1 MPRADRPPPEP
12 DFSLRTPV
20 RIRAGWLAEDLLFLS
35 RSLRF
40 LLRPYGEALRRRAG
54 LEAGE
59 IGILVVVALNPGL
72 SQNELAASVVLRKS
86 AVTKIVQNL
95 ERRGL
100 LRRRRSSTDRRAN
113 ALSLTPAGK
122 ALVERLRRAARDM
135 QAGWF
140 AGIDPAEREV
150 FFSVLRRLVARL
162 AESAPPQAEP
172 G

>member
-1 MPRADRPPPEP
+1 MPSADRPEAEP

-20 RIRAGWLAEDLLFLS
+20 RIHAGWLAQDLMFLS

-40 LLRPYGEALRRRAG
+40 LLRPHSEALRRAAG
-54 LEAGE
+54 LEPGE

-86 AVTKIVQNL
+86 AVTKIVQAL

-100 LRRRRSSTDRRAN
+100 LLRARSSADGRAK
-113 ALSLTPAGK
+113 SLRLTATGE
-122 ALVERLRRAARDM
+122 AVVERLRRDSQAFQAR
-135 QAGWF
+135 WF
-140 AGIDPAEREV
+140 AGIDPAEQDV

-162 AESAPPQAEP
+162 AEKEPPLTP